1 MRGGDLKSIQWA
13 VAFTLRRAQSCGG
26 SMLQVRCQSAGHVD
40 ITIHQAVKKSPSS
53 CRIPLLC
60 VFSLLSSLSFRCCD
74 CSRLLLACQPAM
86 TSPGQRENIRLSP
99 HSTSPQPH
107 TAPNM
112 FRRCSVTASGEHRE
126 ALFCSSRLTFSTG
139 THPCFKCSQC
149 LYQTCSFVS
158 N

>member
-1 MRGGDLKSIQWA
+1 MSCCVHLEAGAELWRKRVTGEVSISR
-13 VAFTLRRAQSCGG
+13 TCGHHHPSSG
-26 SMLQVRCQSAGHVD
+26 K
-40 ITIHQAVKKSPSS
+40 KKSPSS
-53 CRIPLLC
+53 CRIPLSLC
-60 VFSLLSSLSFRCCD
+60 VLSALFSFFSLLRWQQRTAGAF
-74 CSRLLLACQPAM
+74 LLACQPAM
-86 TSPGQRENIRLSP
+86 TQRGQRENIQLSP
-99 HSTSPQPH
+99 HSASPQPH

-112 FRRCSVTASGEHRE
+112 YRRCSVTASGERRE